1 MANNKLSQEKAC
13 RIMLKRYP
21 DVLDMKQ
28 MCEILGISL
37 KTGYGLIQENKI
49 ECLKVGRSY
58 RVPKPFL
65 LQYLGIGAGGDNV

>member
-1 MANNKLSQEKAC
+1 MSQTRLSQEKAY

-37 KTGYGLIQENKI
+37 KTGYSLIQDNQI
-49 ECLKVGRSY
+49 ECLKVGRAY
-58 RVPKPFL
+58 RIPKPFL
-65 LQYLGIGAGGDNV
+65 LSYLKIRPGEDIK